1 LRNKN
6 LDILRAIAVVLVLGR
21 HDGGHG
27 PAFWKFVGWAG
38 VDLFFVLSGFL
49 ISGLLF
55 SEYKKTGGINWKRFF
70 IRRGFKIYPAFY
82 AMIFATFLWQIVKH
96 QDIRW
101 KPYLPEVFFYQS
113 YQPDRLWGHTWSLA
127 VEEHFYIFLPLLLL
141 VILKFQRKGN
151 SADPFRIIPSVW
163 MVLAASCFLQRLFLA
178 QTFADVRLSWASIL
192 FPTHL
197 RLDGLFFGVLLGYL
211 HHFHAPAMR
220 QMTTRRSYRIVLF
233 LASALLVSTCLF
245 FPAESVFMLSFG
257 LTALYLEFG
266 GILVLILYSDPGEL
280 GRLPRW
286 LKQSKLGDLAAYIGM
301 YSYSI
306 YLWHGMVSQHYQG
319 LLQMVWPN
327 LGVSALF
334 WSYILTSLAAGI
346 ALSLLIEYPALHVR
360 DRLFPSPE
368 RRRGDVSSSSPIQSI
383 PGDLGLATITE
394 HTREA
399 RGEEKWT

>member
-1 LRNKN
+1 M
-6 LDILRAIAVVLVLGR
+6 
-21 HDGGHG
+21 
-27 PAFWKFVGWAG
+27 
-38 VDLFFVLSGFL
+38 LF
-49 ISGLLF
+49 
-55 SEYKKTGGINWKRFF
+55 
-70 IRRGFKIYPAFY
+70 
-82 AMIFATFLWQIVKH
+82 
-96 QDIRW
+96 
-101 KPYLPEVFFYQS
+101 
-113 YQPDRLWGHTWSLA
+113 
-127 VEEHFYIFLPLLLL
+127 
-141 VILKFQRKGN
+141 
-151 SADPFRIIPSVW
+151 
-163 MVLAASCFLQRLFLA
+163 
-178 QTFADVRLSWASIL
+178 
-192 FPTHL
+192 
-197 RLDGLFFGVLLGYL
+197 
-211 HHFHAPAMR
+211 
-220 QMTTRRSYRIVLF
+220 RS
-233 LASALLVSTCLF
+233 
-245 FPAESVFMLSFG
+245 
-257 LTALYLEFG
+257 FG